1 MAKQEIEHFQFH
13 DLPKISLN
21 QFYSGRHWSKRKKI
35 KDNYKWLISSLTDRV
50 IDYPCDVEYEFWFK
64 QKPLDCSNACGGM
77 VKLIE
82 DCLFANDS
90 YKMVRS
96 IKVTVQKRKDDIVF
110 IKVIKA

>member
-1 MAKQEIEHFQFH
+1 MERETFAFY

-21 QFYSGRHWSKRKKI
+21 QFYGGIHWSKRKKI
-35 KDNYKWLISSLTDRV
+35 KDRYKFIIKSQTSKV

-64 QKPLDCSNACGGM
+64 SRPLDCSNACGGM

-82 DCLFANDS
+82 DCLFVDDS

-96 IKVTVQKRKDDIVF
+96 IKISSQKRKDDIVF
-110 IKVIKA
+110 IRVIPA